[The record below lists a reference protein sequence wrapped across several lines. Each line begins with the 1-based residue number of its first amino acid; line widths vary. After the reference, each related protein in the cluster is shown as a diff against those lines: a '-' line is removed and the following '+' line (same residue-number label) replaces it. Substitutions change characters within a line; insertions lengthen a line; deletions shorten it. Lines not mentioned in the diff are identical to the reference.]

1 MGIESLFTTAE
12 WINIDNGLDIMR
24 VDYKSGYYNFGFNT
38 SPTLCHGEPQEQKR
52 NGTLGA
58 NIEFKTL
65 LPNSTSVIMYM

>member
-1 MGIESLFTTAE
+1 
-12 WINIDNGLDIMR
+12 MR

-58 NIEFKTL
+58 NIECDHVHGIRQQH
-65 LPNSTSVIMYM
+65 SCG